1 MSKAIKKGFPKP
13 NRGNVVKKLK
23 RIQANEA
30 VLSKLKSAQ

>member
-13 NRGNVVKKLK
+13 NRGNVVKNLK

-30 VLSKLKSAQ
+30 LLSKLRNA